1 MRRSVRVSLFV
12 VRRRAATR
20 RVSVL
25 LLVAAAVAA
34 AQVADKANEGYKTKE
49 GRDAVARGLASP
61 GRDQTERPRELV
73 EAMGLRPGMKV
84 ADVGTGVGYM
94 LPYLSHAVGATGQVI
109 AEDIAQ
115 DFLDKARLRATTT
128 GLKNIKFV
136 QGTDHDPNLPGGVL
150 NAVLVLDAYHHFDYP
165 ESMLKGIRDSLM
177 SDGKLYIVEY
187 FKRPN
192 AMGPGSGDR
201 ALSHIRLDQEDL
213 INEVEAN
220 GFHLLS
226 KHDHVPGSQY
236 MAVFEKR

>member
-1 MRRSVRVSLFV
+1 MKR
-12 VRRRAATR
+12 
-20 RVSVL
+20 VL
-25 LLVAAAVAA
+25 LAVLLSTAAAA

-49 GRDAVARGLASP
+49 GRDAVARGLAAP

-94 LPYLSHAVGATGQVI
+94 LPYLSHAVGPLGQVI

-136 QGTDHDPNLPGGVL
+136 QGTEHDAELPGGVL
-150 NAVLVLDAYHHFDYP
+150 NAVLLLDAYHHFDYP
-165 ESMLKGIRDSLM
+165 ESMLKGIRESLM

-201 ALSHIRLDQEDL
+201 AVTHIRLDQDDL

-220 GFHLLS
+220 GFHLVS

-236 MAVFEKR
+236 MAVFEKRQP